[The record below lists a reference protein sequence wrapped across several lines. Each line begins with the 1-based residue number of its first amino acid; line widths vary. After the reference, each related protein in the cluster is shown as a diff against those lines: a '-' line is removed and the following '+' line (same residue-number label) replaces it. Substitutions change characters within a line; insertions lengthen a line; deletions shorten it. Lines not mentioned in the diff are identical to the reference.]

1 MEPDQCPNCGSRLY
15 GQFCYEC
22 GQNQKGIDRFF
33 FSLLNETFE
42 DVFSIRSRAS
52 RTLFNLMFRPGFLTR
67 EYFSGRRARYVPP
80 LRLYLI
86 LSVLLFSY
94 LAVLNKF
101 TDLNVAVQ
109 GSDVVRIQA
118 DEESFDE
125 AKKALKDEDIEVDLE
140 GLEMPFM
147 TPEENETFK
156 EQLEAQFRKA
166 AKKFSEDPGELVENI
181 LEAAPPILF
190 VLVPV
195 FALILKLVYFSHY
208 YTEHLILAVHN
219 HSFVFLTLLLSD
231 LLDLFES
238 TLIGQGT
245 EVLSSL
251 LGFWMVIYMYLS
263 LKECYRQGTA
273 MTLFKYLVLGFSYS
287 ILFTLAIVVALL
299 YGALNA

>member
-1 MEPDQCPNCGSRLY
+1 M
-15 GQFCYEC
+15 
-22 GQNQKGIDRFF
+22 
-33 FSLLNETFE
+33 
-42 DVFSIRSRAS
+42 
-52 RTLFNLMFRPGFLTR
+52 
-67 EYFSGRRARYVPP
+67 
-80 LRLYLI
+80 
-86 LSVLLFSY
+86 SVLLFSY

-101 TDLNVAVQ
+101 TDLGVEVQ

-118 DEESFDE
+118 DEESFEE
-125 AKKALKDEDIEVDLE
+125 AKQALKNEDIDVNLE

-166 AKKFSEDPGELVENI
+166 AKKFTEDPGELVENI

-195 FALILKLVYFSHY
+195 FALILKAVYFRHY

-219 HSFVFLTLLLSD
+219 HSFVFLTLLVSD
-231 LLDLFES
+231 LLDLFEN
-238 TLIGQGT
+238 TLVGQGT

-273 MTLFKYLVLGFSYS
+273 ITLFKYAVLGISYA
-287 ILFTLAIVVALL
+287 ILFSLGMAVALL